1 MKRHCRETNCT
12 GKSVF
17 SVRSKLECIY
27 IYIYIYIYTHICTV
41 SLINIEQI
49 SQEDGGG
56 GSQIGTQLTAY

>member
-1 MKRHCRETNCT
+1 MMLHCRETNCT

-27 IYIYIYIYTHICTV
+27 IHTHICTV

-49 SQEDGGG
+49 SQEDGVG
-56 GSQIGTQLTAY
+56 GSQIGTQLTAYWN